1 VVKTVLSKAGVL
13 QKDLDAIAVSVGPGS
28 YSGIRIGMATAAGL
42 ARALSIP
49 CLGVSALDAI
59 SLSATIEG
67 KFVAAA
73 GVGKRHIGSS
83 SFDLTTKGRSSL
95 SEYAMQT
102 DEEFGLLL
110 RSLGDASILCDQ
122 SVTSRVRT
130 VAPHHVAV
138 SESQNTVAELVGMF
152 AFGHPEG
159 TSLRPIYLRDQAGA
173 SGQPV
178 IQP

>member
-1 VVKTVLSKAGVL
+1 
-13 QKDLDAIAVSVGPGS
+13 
-28 YSGIRIGMATAAGL
+28 
-42 ARALSIP
+42 
-49 CLGVSALDAI
+49 
-59 SLSATIEG
+59 
-67 KFVAAA
+67 
-73 GVGKRHIGSS
+73 
-83 SFDLTTKGRSSL
+83 
-95 SEYAMQT
+95 MQT
-102 DEEFGLLL
+102 DEEFGLFL

-138 SESQNTVAELVGMF
+138 SEIQNTVAELVGMF